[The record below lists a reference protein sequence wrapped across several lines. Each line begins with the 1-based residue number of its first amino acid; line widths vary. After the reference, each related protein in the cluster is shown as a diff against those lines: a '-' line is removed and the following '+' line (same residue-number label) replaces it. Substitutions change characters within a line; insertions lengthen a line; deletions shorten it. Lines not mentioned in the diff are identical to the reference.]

1 VTELPTRPKQ
11 RGRGDLRAATV
22 KVLAPFG
29 LIVVPVL
36 AYVHLFRIARDDGS
50 LALDFHNEIYV
61 EAQMLLRGDSPFPSL
76 TDSMTHGP
84 NYIWPPL
91 VGYAAAPLTW
101 LRPSVADSV
110 IILLGIAC
118 FAAALWIV
126 GVRDWRVYGAASL
139 WGPVIG
145 EMRTAHVTL
154 ILCLLVA
161 IVWRTRERTA
171 LAGITLGIA
180 VALKFF
186 VWPLALWL
194 AAQRR
199 WLEAGIAAAVA
210 AASLLLLLPFIG
222 IIEYVRLLRRL
233 SDAFDQDGY
242 SPYGLLA
249 QAGVPEQVA
258 RVIALS
264 VGLAVLVAAWRRCSF
279 GLFVAA
285 ALLLSPIV
293 WLDYYALTAVPL
305 AVVRPRFSWVWL
317 VPILTFGLP
326 SAGLGAGDVLRT
338 SWALA
343 VFGVVVGYTAW
354 REEEATVISLPA
366 LRTA

>member
-1 VTELPTRPKQ
+1 MGEPATR
-11 RGRGDLRAATV
+11 RSADLRAATT
-22 KVLAPFG
+22 KVLAPVG

-36 AYVHLFRIARDDGS
+36 AYVNLFRTARDDGS

-61 EAQMLLRGDSPFPSL
+61 EAQILLRGDSPFPSL
-76 TDSMTHGP
+76 SDSLTQGA

-101 LRPSVADSV
+101 LRPSVADIV
-110 IILLGIAC
+110 IVLLGIAC
-118 FAAALWIV
+118 FAAALRIV

-161 IVWRTRERTA
+161 ILWRMRERTA
-171 LAGITLGIA
+171 ISGITLGIV
-180 VALKFF
+180 VALKLF

-199 WLEAGIAAAVA
+199 WLEAGIAAVVA
-210 AASLLLLLPFIG
+210 AASLLLLLPFVG
-222 IIEYVRLLRRL
+222 IIQYARLLRRL
-233 SDAFDQDGY
+233 GDAFDQAGY

-249 QAGVPEQVA
+249 QAGVPDPGA
-258 RVIALS
+258 RVIALTA
-264 VGLAVLVAAWRRCSF
+264 GLAVLVAAWHRCSF

-293 WLDYYALTAVPL
+293 WLDYYALTAIPL
-305 AVVRPRFSWVWL
+305 AVVRPRLSWVWL
-317 VPILTFGLP
+317 VPILTFGIP
-326 SAGLGAGDVLRT
+326 SAGLGAGEVPRT
-338 SWALA
+338 TWVLA
-343 VFGVVVGYTAW
+343 VFAVVVGYTAL
-354 REEEATVISLPA
+354 REEGASPGA
-366 LRTA
+366 